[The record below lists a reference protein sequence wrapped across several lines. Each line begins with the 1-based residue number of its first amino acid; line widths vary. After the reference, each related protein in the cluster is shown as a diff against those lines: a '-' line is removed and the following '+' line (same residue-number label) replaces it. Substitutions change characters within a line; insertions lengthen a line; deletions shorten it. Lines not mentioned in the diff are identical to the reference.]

1 MILFK
6 KVRWKNFISTGAS
19 FTEIDFT
26 RSTNTLIVGHNG
38 AGKSTI
44 LDALCFGLF
53 GKPFRNI
60 NKPQLI
66 NSINGKDCLIEIEFD
81 IGQKKYKIIR
91 GIKPNKF
98 EIFCNG
104 VLLNQDAA
112 AKDYQKVLE
121 ENILKLNYKSFTQVV
136 ILGSASFVPFMQ
148 MKASDRREIIEDL
161 LDIQIFSTMNG
172 VLKEKMSSLKE
183 NMTKGKYDVELI
195 EEKIAMQLSNI
206 EEHKKHNDD
215 EIAKKTEEVDTSKK
229 QLKNILKQVELI
241 NKHIDVLNNK
251 LGDNKEKLEKKSK
264 GLFQLQGKVETNIK
278 KNQKDI
284 EFYEHNDSC
293 PTCKQSIESNFKQQQ
308 VDERKAKVVTQQ
320 TGLSEITAELKNV
333 QSEMVKVSELVNH
346 INEHHNEI
354 TKHNATM
361 VAISRYIKKLQ
372 SEISELSVKYD
383 DAEDGN
389 EKLRDLKTDLVMQTE
404 ALQEGA
410 EEKQYLEYA
419 ATLLKDTGIKTKII
433 KQYLPIMNKL
443 INKYLSAMDFF
454 ANFNLDENF
463 EETIKSRHRD
473 EFSYSSFSEGEKQK
487 IDLALLFTWRQ
498 VAKMKNSTHT
508 NLLILDEV
516 FDSSLDGASVEL
528 LMGLLSDLSQDTNVF
543 VISHKSD
550 QLFDKFRSV
559 IKFTKK
565 NNFSVIEKN
574 KTTK

>member
-66 NSINGKDCLIEIEFD
+66 NSINGRDCLIEIEFD

-98 EIFCNG
+98 EIQCNG

-172 VLKEKMSSLKE
+172 VLKDKMSTLKE
-183 NMTKGKYDVELI
+183 NMTKGKYAVDLI

-215 EIAKKTEEVDTSKK
+215 EIAKKTEEVNTSKK

-241 NKHIDVLNNK
+241 NKHIDVLNNN
-251 LGDNKEKLEKKSK
+251 LGDKKEKLEKKSK
-264 GLFQLQGKVETNIK
+264 SLFTLQGKVEGNIK
-278 KNQKDI
+278 KTQKDI

-293 PTCKQSIESNFKQQQ
+293 PTCKQSIEANFKQQQ
-308 VDERKAKVVTQQ
+308 VDERKSKVQTQQ
-320 TGLSEITAELKNV
+320 TGLAEITSELKNV
-333 QSEMVKVSELVNH
+333 QDEMSKVTKLVNH

-361 VAISRYIKKLQ
+361 LAISKYIKKLQ
-372 SEISELSVKYD
+372 GEISELSVKFD
-383 DAEDGN
+383 DVEEDN
-389 EKLRDLKTDLVMQTE
+389 EKLKDLRTDLIMQTE
-404 ALQEGA
+404 ALQEGS

-473 EFSYSSFSEGEKQK
+473 EFSYASFSEGEKMR

-498 VAKMKNSTHT
+498 IAKMKNSTNT

-516 FDSSLDGASVEL
+516 FDSSLDSVGTEEFL
-528 LMGLLSDLSQDTNVF
+528 KLINEMGTDTNVF
-543 VISHKSD
+543 VISHKGD

-559 IKFTKK
+559 IKFEKK
-565 NNFSVIEKN
+565 NNFSRIAK
-574 KTTK
+574 